1 MRCRIGVLVLAVVA
15 ALDCKVACP
24 LPMSAHASV
33 WTEEALLVNGEQ
45 F

>member
-1 MRCRIGVLVLAVVA
+1 MRCPIGVLSVVA

-24 LPMSAHASV
+24 LPMSVHVSV